1 MCKKILLLET
11 VLCSRVTKVQ
21 LLQWIWVFAFFIQEY
36 SIVLNLAR
44 KVQTL
49 LHKMSF
55 AGSTEDGL
63 YWHVLCLN
71 LENLSRGSRLTF
83 CARFVALYFKF
94 FTIFSS
100 GVRVQNNSK
109 GLSKP
114 LRSQTISAAS
124 IHTVS
129 ELPHN
134 LWCIWPG
141 SVRITVIE
149 WHNRKL
155 HKLQV
160 LTRSTRYSLHK
171 LRSKTRAKLP
181 PPVAGP
187 IGIYLL
193 PVDESSGV
201 FC

>member
-21 LLQWIWVFAFFIQEY
+21 LLQRIWLFAFFIQEY

-83 CARFVALYFKF
+83 CARFVALYFKKI
-94 FTIFSS
+94 TIFSS
-100 GVRVQNNSK
+100 VVRVQNNST

-114 LRSQTISAAS
+114 LRSQTISAAP
-124 IHTVS
+124 IHTCLHCPIICDVCGRGLS
-129 ELPHN
+129 GL
-134 LWCIWPG
+134 LWSNDIIENCINCRFWQGPRVTASTNWKAKPG
-141 SVRITVIE
+141 QNFYR
-149 WHNRKL
+149 
-155 HKLQV
+155 Q
-160 LTRSTRYSLHK
+160 
-171 LRSKTRAKLP
+171 
-181 PPVAGP
+181 
-187 IGIYLL
+187 
-193 PVDESSGV
+193 
-201 FC
+201 

>member
-21 LLQWIWVFAFFIQEY
+21 LLQRIWLFAFFIQEY

-83 CARFVALYFKF
+83 CARFVALYFKKLLF
-94 FTIFSS
+94 L
-100 GVRVQNNSK
+100 VQVWVQNNST

-114 LRSQTISAAS
+114 LRSQTISAAP

-129 ELPHN
+129 ALPHN
-134 LWCIWPG
+134 LWCMWPG
-141 SVRITVIE
+141 PVRITVIDDIIE
-149 WHNRKL
+149 NCINCRFWQGPR
-155 HKLQV
+155 V
-160 LTRSTRYSLHK
+160 TASTNCE
-171 LRSKTRAKLP
+171 AKP
-181 PPVAGP
+181 GQN
-187 IGIYLL
+187 
-193 PVDESSGV
+193 
-201 FC
+201 FHRQ

>member
-21 LLQWIWVFAFFIQEY
+21 LLQRIWLFAFFIQEY

-83 CARFVALYFKF
+83 CARFVALYFKK

-100 GVRVQNNSK
+100 AGPGTEQFNRFIE
-109 GLSKP
+109 
-114 LRSQTISAAS
+114 TSAQ
-124 IHTVS
+124 
-129 ELPHN
+129 PN
-134 LWCIWPG
+134 YF
-141 SVRITVIE
+141 
-149 WHNRKL
+149 
-155 HKLQV
+155 
-160 LTRSTRYSLHK
+160 RSTYSH
-171 LRSKTRAKLP
+171 
-181 PPVAGP
+181 
-187 IGIYLL
+187 
-193 PVDESSGV
+193 GV
-201 FC
+201 CTAP

>member
-21 LLQWIWVFAFFIQEY
+21 LLQRIWLFAFFIQEY

-63 YWHVLCLN
+63 YYHVLCLN

-83 CARFVALYFKF
+83 CARFVALYFKK

-100 GVRVQNNSK
+100 GPGTEQFNRFIK
-109 GLSKP
+109 
-114 LRSQTISAAS
+114 TSAQPNYFCG
-124 IHTVS
+124 T
-129 ELPHN
+129 
-134 LWCIWPG
+134 
-141 SVRITVIE
+141 
-149 WHNRKL
+149 
-155 HKLQV
+155 
-160 LTRSTRYSLHK
+160 YSH
-171 LRSKTRAKLP
+171 
-181 PPVAGP
+181 
-187 IGIYLL
+187 
-193 PVDESSGV
+193 GV
-201 FC
+201 CTAP

>member
-1 MCKKILLLET
+1 MPQCAKKYCFWRLY
-11 VLCSRVTKVQ
+11 CAAG
-21 LLQWIWVFAFFIQEY
+21 LQKCNFYNESGFLRFFIKEY
-36 SIVLNLAR
+36 SIVLNLVR

-83 CARFVALYFKF
+83 CARFVALYFKI

-114 LRSQTISAAS
+114 LRSQTISAAP
-124 IHTVS
+124 IHTVYA
-129 ELPHN
+129 LPHN
-134 LWCIWPG
+134 L
-141 SVRITVIE
+141 
-149 WHNRKL
+149 
-155 HKLQV
+155 
-160 LTRSTRYSLHK
+160 
-171 LRSKTRAKLP
+171 
-181 PPVAGP
+181 
-187 IGIYLL
+187 
-193 PVDESSGV
+193 
-201 FC
+201 